1 MTQADKS
8 KNIFQSAIDAVS
20 NRDEKAAIEAAM
32 KHAQELEQ
40 RVTQLEQEAA
50 QSAQKLADADRK
62 AADSDRKI
70 ADLTAELNRT
80 KTDVASLG
88 SQLASARNTA
98 LQASQQ
104 LAATNAE
111 LQKYVSAEQA
121 KQIAAAAE
129 AAARAQI
136 ITEHK
141 LAPDETLS
149 HLSLKYY
156 GSAYEPYWRV
166 IYEANKDLIGPNPG
180 HVRPGMVLK
189 IPVLPEELKNK

>member
-62 AADSDRKI
+62 A

>member
-62 AADSDRKI
+62 AAD
-70 ADLTAELNRT
+70 LTAELNRT
-80 KTDVASLG
+80 KTDVTSLG